1 VPADRQAS
9 LDAGH
14 TNRVPL
20 DAGPASNVHLD
31 IGCRIAGDLHFRDQA
46 GNGKHQILMQVTSKD
61 SAATVSNSQ
70 HGWQQVVPDDGA
82 IGVVLHVDP
91 NPREAEQPGNDR
103 VASLV
108 IGDLAAEDAR
118 VNRA

>member
-1 VPADRQAS
+1 MRATRTAI
-9 LDAGH
+9 
-14 TNRVPL
+14 

-91 NPREAEQPGNDR
+91 ITLIVDGVPTEFPLKN
-103 VASLV
+103 
-108 IGDLAAEDAR
+108 LACELR
-118 VNRA
+118 